1 MVIAGGQLIMKL
13 TSFTAPSAMLA
24 ALTLFAA
31 PSFAQQG
38 EQARQDRQGGRERP
52 HQESSG
58 RSTERARPRGEAG
71 APRAAAGGQPAAPG
85 VDAGRQAV
93 APSVNAG
100 RQAAAPR
107 VDSRAR
113 YDNRSNVYV
122 QRAVPRREV
131 IAPRYAYSPRYQQ
144 RYYVPRYGYGVPA
157 YYRPYVYRPRFS
169 IGFGVFA
176 GYPAPYAY
184 HYPYPI
190 RVYGYRA
197 PIAPVIIGSAP
208 IYGGVALEMSPYDA
222 DVYVDGTY
230 AGRVEDFDGS
240 RQPLTLVP
248 GTHRIEV
255 QAPGYA
261 QLTFDVG
268 VQAGQ
273 VIPYRGDLQPY

>member
-1 MVIAGGQLIMKL
+1 MMKL
-13 TSFTAPSAMLA
+13 TSLTAPSAMLA
-24 ALTLFAA
+24 ALTLFSA
-31 PSFAQQG
+31 PSSAQPD
-38 EQARQDRQGGRERP
+38 EQARQGRQSGRERS

-58 RSTERARPRGEAG
+58 RSTERARPRDEAG
-71 APRAAAGGQPAAPG
+71 APRADGGRQSVAPRA
-85 VDAGRQAV
+85 DAGRQAV
-93 APSVNAG
+93 SPRPESRRGAD
-100 RQAAAPR
+100 RPR
-107 VDSRAR
+107 VDAR
-113 YDNRSNVYV
+113 RNGSG

-131 IAPRYAYSPRYQQ
+131 IAPRYGYSPRYQQ
-144 RYYVPRYGYGVPA
+144 RYVPRYGYGVRS
-157 YYRPYVYRPRFS
+157 YYRPYAYRPRLS
-169 IGFGVFA
+169 IGSGIFA
-176 GYPAPYAY
+176 GFPVPYAY
-184 HYPYPI
+184 RYAYPI

-240 RQPLTLVP
+240 TEPLTLVP

-255 QAPGYA
+255 QAPGFVP
-261 QLTFDVG
+261 LTFDVG